1 MDYVAR
7 IHLKR
12 NDDIRQELIDFC
24 LNNSEQYVAIGWSWL
39 SEDIKLDDFQEYY
52 NRIKKK
58 NGKAHPAINVFRDAK
73 IDDLFWTRDLS
84 GNYWI
89 CKVKSSAIVV
99 CDTHLDIGSVI
110 PVDAFNVGMQVPGQI
125 KSSFNRPLGGTIEKI
140 RDKSIIEYSKLIFNK
155 FSKKNYFEV
164 TTYSGGLLDN
174 LPEFDLEELVI
185 SYLQIKE
192 NYYVLSNSI
201 AKKSTTIKIECE
213 MISRDI
219 NNPRK
224 AVVQVKGK
232 KANVLDA
239 LEFKQYVDDGYLVYL
254 YAPKIINLDQIKN
267 VIQVEDSDLLAFY
280 EENKSIL
287 PASITQ
293 WEDLFTSERD

>member
-12 NDDIRQELIDFC
+12 NDNIRQELIDFC
-24 LNNSEQYVAIGWSWL
+24 LNNSEQYLALGWSRL
-39 SEDIKLDDFQEYY
+39 SSDISEDDFNEYY
-52 NRIKKK
+52 KRIKKERGRA
-58 NGKAHPAINVFRDAK
+58 NPAINVFKDAK
-73 IDDLFWTRDLS
+73 IDDLFWTRDLN

-89 CKVKSSAIVV
+89 CKAKSSAKVV
-99 CDTHLDIGSVI
+99 FDTNLDIGSI
-110 PVDAFNVGMQVPGQI
+110 ISVDAFNVGMQVPGQI
-125 KSSFNRPLGGTIEKI
+125 KSSFNRPRGSTIERI
-140 RDKSIIEYSKLIFNK
+140 WDKSIIEYSKLLFNI
-155 FSKKNYFEV
+155 FSKNNYFEI
-164 TTYSGGLLDN
+164 TPFRGGLLNN

-232 KANVLDA
+232 KANELDA
-239 LEFKQYVDDGYLVYL
+239 LEFKQYVDDGCLVYL
-254 YAPKIINLDQIKN
+254 YGPKIINLDQIEN
-267 VIQVEDSDLLAFY
+267 VIKIEDSDLLAFY
-280 EENKSIL
+280 EENKMIL
-287 PASITQ
+287 PTSITQ
-293 WEDLFTSERD
+293 WEDLFVGK

>member
-12 NDDIRQELIDFC
+12 DDNIRKELIDFC

-39 SEDIKLDDFQEYY
+39 SKDIKLDDFQEFY

-201 AKKSTTIKIECE
+201 ANKSTTIKIECE
-213 MISRDI
+213 MLSRDI
-219 NNPRK
+219 RNPRK

-232 KANVLDA
+232 KARELNA

-254 YAPKIINLDQIKN
+254 YAPKIINLDQIEN

-280 EENKSIL
+280 EENKLII
-287 PASITQ
+287 PRSITQ
-293 WEDLFTSERD
+293 WEDLFID

>member
-1 MDYVAR
+1 MDYVTR

-12 NDDIRQELIDFC
+12 DDNIRQESIDFC
-24 LNNSEQYVAIGWSWL
+24 LNNYEQYVAIGWSWL
-39 SEDIKLDDFQEYY
+39 SKDIKLDDFLEYY
-52 NRIKKK
+52 NRIKKH
-58 NGKAHPAINVFRDAK
+58 NGKAHPAINIFRDAK
-73 IDDLFWTRDLS
+73 KDDLFWTRDLS

-89 CKVKSSAIVV
+89 CKVKSPAIVV

-125 KSSFNRPLGGTIEKI
+125 KASFNRPRGGTVEKI
-140 RDKSIIEYSKLIFNK
+140 RDKSIIEYSKLLFNK
-155 FSKKNYFEV
+155 FSNKNYFEI
-164 TTYSGGLLDN
+164 TPYRGGLLEN

-201 AKKSTTIKIECE
+201 ANKSTSIKIECE
-213 MISRDI
+213 MLSRDI
-219 NNPRK
+219 HNPRK

-232 KANVLDA
+232 KANELDA
-239 LEFKQYVDDGYLVYL
+239 LEFEQYVDDGCLVYL
-254 YAPKIINLDQIKN
+254 YGPKIINLDQIEN
-267 VIQVEDSDLLAFY
+267 VIKIEDSDLLAFY
-280 EENKSIL
+280 EENKTIL

-293 WEDLFTSERD
+293 

>member
-12 NDDIRQELIDFC
+12 DDNIRKELIDFC

-39 SEDIKLDDFQEYY
+39 SKDIKLDDFQEFY

-201 AKKSTTIKIECE
+201 ANKSTTIKIECE
-213 MISRDI
+213 MLSRDI
-219 NNPRK
+219 RNPRK

-232 KANVLDA
+232 KARELDA

-254 YAPKIINLDQIKN
+254 YAPKIINLDQIEN
-267 VIQVEDSDLLAFY
+267 VIQVEGSDLLAFY
-280 EENKSIL
+280 EENKLII
-287 PASITQ
+287 PRSITQ
-293 WEDLFTSERD
+293 WEDLFID

>member
-12 NDDIRQELIDFC
+12 NDNIRQELIDFC
-24 LNNSEQYVAIGWSWL
+24 LNNSEQYLALGWSRL
-39 SEDIKLDDFQEYY
+39 SSDISEDDFNEYY
-52 NRIKKK
+52 RRIKKERGRA
-58 NGKAHPAINVFRDAK
+58 NPAINVFKDAK
-73 IDDLFWTRDLS
+73 IDDLFWTRDLN

-89 CKVKSSAIVV
+89 CKEKSSAKVV
-99 CDTHLDIGSVI
+99 CDTNLDIGSI
-110 PVDAFNVGMQVPGQI
+110 ISVDAFNVGMQVPGQI
-125 KSSFNRPLGGTIEKI
+125 KSSFNRPRGSTIERI
-140 RDKSIIEYSKLIFNK
+140 WDKSIIEYSKLLFNI
-155 FSKKNYFEV
+155 FSKNNYFEI
-164 TTYSGGLLDN
+164 TPFRGGLLNN

-232 KANVLDA
+232 KANELDA
-239 LEFKQYVDDGYLVYL
+239 LEFKQYVDDGCLVYL
-254 YAPKIINLDQIKN
+254 YGPKIINLDQIEN
-267 VIQVEDSDLLAFY
+267 VIKIEDSDLLAFY
-280 EENKSIL
+280 EENKTIL

-293 WEDLFTSERD
+293 WEDLFVGK

>member
-1 MDYVAR
+1 MDYVTR

-24 LNNSEQYVAIGWSWL
+24 LNNSEQYLALGWSRL
-39 SEDIKLDDFQEYY
+39 SRDIREDDFNEYY
-52 NRIKKK
+52 GRIKKERGRA
-58 NGKAHPAINVFRDAK
+58 NPAINVFKDAQ

-89 CKVKSSAIVV
+89 CKVKSPAIVV

-125 KSSFNRPLGGTIEKI
+125 KSSFNRPRGGTVEKI
-140 RDKSIIEYSKLIFNK
+140 RDKNIIEYSKLLFNK
-155 FSKKNYFEV
+155 FSNKNYFEI
-164 TTYSGGLLDN
+164 TPYRGGLLYN

-201 AKKSTTIKIECE
+201 ANKSTTIKIECE
-213 MISRDI
+213 MLSRDI
-219 NNPRK
+219 RNPRK

-232 KANVLDA
+232 KARELDA

-254 YAPKIINLDQIKN
+254 YAPKIINLDKIEN

-280 EENKSIL
+280 EENKLII
-287 PASITQ
+287 PRSITQ
-293 WEDLFTSERD
+293 WEDLFID

>member
-12 NDDIRQELIDFC
+12 DDNIRKELIDFC
-24 LNNSEQYVAIGWSWL
+24 LNDSEQYVAIGWSWL

-254 YAPKIINLDQIKN
+254 YAPKIINLDQIEN

-280 EENKSIL
+280 EENESIL

-293 WEDLFTSERD
+293 WEDLFID

>member
-1 MDYVAR
+1 MDYVTR

-12 NDDIRQELIDFC
+12 DDNIRKELIDFC

-39 SEDIKLDDFQEYY
+39 SEDIKLDDFLEYY
-52 NRIKKK
+52 NRIKKH
-58 NGKAHPAINVFRDAK
+58 NGKAHPAINIFRDAK
-73 IDDLFWTRDLS
+73 KDDLFWTRDLS

-89 CKVKSSAIVV
+89 CKVKSPAIVV

-125 KSSFNRPLGGTIEKI
+125 KASFNRPRGGTVEKI
-140 RDKSIIEYSKLIFNK
+140 RDKSIIEYSKLLFNK
-155 FSKKNYFEV
+155 FSNKNYFEI
-164 TTYSGGLLDN
+164 TPYRGGLLEN

-201 AKKSTTIKIECE
+201 ANKSTSIKIECE
-213 MISRDI
+213 MLSRDI
-219 NNPRK
+219 HNPRK

-232 KANVLDA
+232 KANELDA
-239 LEFKQYVDDGYLVYL
+239 LEFEQYVDDGYLVYL
-254 YAPKIINLDQIKN
+254 YAPKIINLDQIEN
-267 VIQVEDSDLLAFY
+267 IIQVEDSDLLTFY

-293 WEDLFTSERD
+293 WEDLFVGK

>member
-12 NDDIRQELIDFC
+12 DDNIRKELIDFC

-110 PVDAFNVGMQVPGQI
+110 SVDAFNVGMQVPGQI

-239 LEFKQYVDDGYLVYL
+239 LEFKQYVDDGCLVYL
-254 YAPKIINLDQIKN
+254 YGPKIINLDQIEN
-267 VIQVEDSDLLAFY
+267 VIKIEDSDLLAFY
-280 EENKSIL
+280 EENKTIL

-293 WEDLFTSERD
+293 WEDLFVGK

>member
-12 NDDIRQELIDFC
+12 DDNIRKELIDFC
-24 LNNSEQYVAIGWSWL
+24 LNDSEQYVAIGWSWL

-232 KANVLDA
+232 KANELDA
-239 LEFKQYVDDGYLVYL
+239 LEFKQYVDDGCLVYL
-254 YAPKIINLDQIKN
+254 YGPKIINLDQIEN
-267 VIQVEDSDLLAFY
+267 VIKIEDSDLLAFY
-280 EENKSIL
+280 EENKTIL

-293 WEDLFTSERD
+293 WEDLFVGK

>member
-1 MDYVAR
+1 MDYVTR

-12 NDDIRQELIDFC
+12 DDNIRQELIDFC
-24 LNNSEQYVAIGWSWL
+24 LNNYEQYVAIGWSWL
-39 SEDIKLDDFQEYY
+39 SKDIKLDDFLEY
-52 NRIKKK
+52 NPRIKPQT
-58 NGKAHPAINVFRDAK
+58 GKAHPAINIFRDAK
-73 IDDLFWTRDLS
+73 KDDLFWTRDLS

-89 CKVKSSAIVV
+89 CKVKSPAIVV

-125 KSSFNRPLGGTIEKI
+125 KASFNRPRGGTVEKI
-140 RDKSIIEYSKLIFNK
+140 RDKSIIEYSKLLFNK
-155 FSKKNYFEV
+155 FSNKNYFEI
-164 TTYSGGLLDN
+164 TPYRGGLLEN

-201 AKKSTTIKIECE
+201 ANKSTSIKIECE
-213 MISRDI
+213 MLSRDI
-219 NNPRK
+219 HNPRK

-232 KANVLDA
+232 KANELDA
-239 LEFKQYVDDGYLVYL
+239 LEFEQYVDDGYLVYL
-254 YAPKIINLDQIKN
+254 YAPKIINLDQIEN
-267 VIQVEDSDLLAFY
+267 IIQVEDSDLLTFY

-293 WEDLFTSERD
+293 WEDLFVGK

>member
-12 NDDIRQELIDFC
+12 DDNIRKELIDFC
-24 LNNSEQYVAIGWSWL
+24 LNNSEQYLALGWSRL
-39 SEDIKLDDFQEYY
+39 SSDIREDDFNEYY
-52 NRIKKK
+52 GRIKKERGRA
-58 NGKAHPAINVFRDAK
+58 NPAINVFKDAQ

-89 CKVKSSAIVV
+89 CKVKSPAIVV

-125 KSSFNRPLGGTIEKI
+125 KSSFNRPRGGTVEKI
-140 RDKSIIEYSKLIFNK
+140 RDKNIIEYSKLLFNK
-155 FSKKNYFEV
+155 FSNKNYFEI
-164 TTYSGGLLDN
+164 TPYRGGLLYN

-201 AKKSTTIKIECE
+201 ANKSTTIKIECE
-213 MISRDI
+213 MLSRDI
-219 NNPRK
+219 QNPRK
-224 AVVQVKGK
+224 AVVQVKGT
-232 KANVLDA
+232 KARKLDA

-254 YAPKIINLDQIKN
+254 YAPKIINLDQIEN

-280 EENKSIL
+280 EENKLII
-287 PASITQ
+287 PRSITQ
-293 WEDLFTSERD
+293 WEDLFID

>member
-1 MDYVAR
+1 MDYVTR
-7 IHLKR
+7 INLKR
-12 NDDIRQELIDFC
+12 DDNIRKELIDFC

-58 NGKAHPAINVFRDAK
+58 NGNAHPAINVFRDAK

-140 RDKSIIEYSKLIFNK
+140 RDKSIIEYSKLIFKK
-155 FSKKNYFEV
+155 FSKF
-164 TTYSGGLLDN
+164 LH
-174 LPEFDLEELVI
+174 
-185 SYLQIKE
+185 
-192 NYYVLSNSI
+192 
-201 AKKSTTIKIECE
+201 
-213 MISRDI
+213 
-219 NNPRK
+219 
-224 AVVQVKGK
+224 
-232 KANVLDA
+232 
-239 LEFKQYVDDGYLVYL
+239 L
-254 YAPKIINLDQIKN
+254 Y
-267 VIQVEDSDLLAFY
+267 
-280 EENKSIL
+280 
-287 PASITQ
+287 
-293 WEDLFTSERD
+293 

>member
-12 NDDIRQELIDFC
+12 DDNIRKELIDFC
-24 LNNSEQYVAIGWSWL
+24 LYNSEQYVAIGWSWL
-39 SEDIKLDDFQEYY
+39 SKDIKLDDFQEFY

-219 NNPRK
+219 NNPRN

-232 KANVLDA
+232 KANELDA

-254 YAPKIINLDQIKN
+254 YAPKIINLNQIKN

-280 EENKSIL
+280 EENKLIL

-293 WEDLFTSERD
+293 WEDLFTSERA

>member
-1 MDYVAR
+1 MDYVTR

-12 NDDIRQELIDFC
+12 DDNIRQELIDFC
-24 LNNSEQYVAIGWSWL
+24 LNNYEQYVAIGWSWL
-39 SEDIKLDDFQEYY
+39 SKDIKLDDFLEYY
-52 NRIKKK
+52 NRIKKH
-58 NGKAHPAINVFRDAK
+58 NGKAHPAINIFRDAK
-73 IDDLFWTRDLS
+73 KDDLFWTRDLS

-89 CKVKSSAIVV
+89 CKVKSPAIVV

-125 KSSFNRPLGGTIEKI
+125 KASFNRPRGGTVEKI
-140 RDKSIIEYSKLIFNK
+140 RDKSIIEYSKLLFNK
-155 FSKKNYFEV
+155 FSNKNYFEI
-164 TTYSGGLLDN
+164 TPYRGGLLEN

-201 AKKSTTIKIECE
+201 ANKSTSIKIECE
-213 MISRDI
+213 MLSRDI
-219 NNPRK
+219 HNPRK

-232 KANVLDA
+232 KANELDA
-239 LEFKQYVDDGYLVYL
+239 LEFEQYVDDGYLVYL
-254 YAPKIINLDQIKN
+254 YAPKIINLDQIEN
-267 VIQVEDSDLLAFY
+267 IIQVEDSDLLTFY

-293 WEDLFTSERD
+293 WEDLFVGK

>member
-12 NDDIRQELIDFC
+12 DDNIRKELIDFC

-39 SEDIKLDDFQEYY
+39 SKDIKLDDFQEFY

-232 KANVLDA
+232 KANGLDA

-254 YAPKIINLDQIKN
+254 YAPKIINLDQIEN

-280 EENKSIL
+280 EENKLII
-287 PASITQ
+287 PRSITQ
-293 WEDLFTSERD
+293 WEDLFID

>member
-12 NDDIRQELIDFC
+12 DDNIRKELIDFC

-39 SEDIKLDDFQEYY
+39 SKDIKLDDFQEFY

-201 AKKSTTIKIECE
+201 ANKSTTIKIECE
-213 MISRDI
+213 MLSRDI
-219 NNPRK
+219 RNPRK

-232 KANVLDA
+232 KARELDA

-254 YAPKIINLDQIKN
+254 YAPKIINLDQIEN

-280 EENKSIL
+280 EENKLII
-287 PASITQ
+287 PRSITQ
-293 WEDLFTSERD
+293 WEDLFID

>member
-1 MDYVAR
+1 MDYVTR

-12 NDDIRQELIDFC
+12 DDNIRKELIDFC
-24 LNNSEQYVAIGWSWL
+24 LNNSEQYLALGWSRL
-39 SEDIKLDDFQEYY
+39 SSDIREDDFNEYY
-52 NRIKKK
+52 GRIKKERGRA
-58 NGKAHPAINVFRDAK
+58 NPAINVFKDAQ

-89 CKVKSSAIVV
+89 CKVKSPAIVV

-125 KSSFNRPLGGTIEKI
+125 KSSFNRPRGGTVEKI
-140 RDKSIIEYSKLIFNK
+140 RDKNIIEYSKLLFNK
-155 FSKKNYFEV
+155 FSDKNYFEI
-164 TTYSGGLLDN
+164 TPYRGGLLNN

-201 AKKSTTIKIECE
+201 ANKSTTIKIECE
-213 MISRDI
+213 MLSRDI
-219 NNPRK
+219 RNPRK

-232 KANVLDA
+232 KARELDA

-254 YAPKIINLDQIKN
+254 YAPKIINLDQIEN
-267 VIQVEDSDLLAFY
+267 VIQVGDSDLLAFY
-280 EENKSIL
+280 EENKLII
-287 PASITQ
+287 PKSITQ
-293 WEDLFTSERD
+293 WEDLFIF

>member
-1 MDYVAR
+1 MDYVTR

-12 NDDIRQELIDFC
+12 DDNIRKELIDFC
-24 LNNSEQYVAIGWSWL
+24 LNNSEQYLALGWSRL
-39 SEDIKLDDFQEYY
+39 SSDIREEDFNEYY
-52 NRIKKK
+52 GRIKKERGRA
-58 NGKAHPAINVFRDAK
+58 NPAINVFKDAQ

-89 CKVKSSAIVV
+89 CKVKSPAIVV

-125 KSSFNRPLGGTIEKI
+125 KSSFNRPRGGTVEKI
-140 RDKSIIEYSKLIFNK
+140 RDKNIIEYSKLLFNK
-155 FSKKNYFEV
+155 FSDKNYFEI
-164 TTYSGGLLDN
+164 TPYRGGLLNN

-201 AKKSTTIKIECE
+201 ANKSTTIKIECE
-213 MISRDI
+213 MLSRDI
-219 NNPRK
+219 RNPRK

-232 KANVLDA
+232 KARELDA

-254 YAPKIINLDQIKN
+254 YAPKIINLDQIEN
-267 VIQVEDSDLLAFY
+267 VIQVGDSDLLAFY
-280 EENKSIL
+280 EENKLII
-287 PASITQ
+287 PKSITQ
-293 WEDLFTSERD
+293 WEDLFIY

>member
-1 MDYVAR
+1 MDYVTR

-12 NDDIRQELIDFC
+12 DDNIRQELIDFC
-24 LNNSEQYVAIGWSWL
+24 LNNYEQYVAIGWSWL
-39 SEDIKLDDFQEYY
+39 SKDIKLDDFLEYY
-52 NRIKKK
+52 NRIKKH
-58 NGKAHPAINVFRDAK
+58 NGKAHPAINIFRHAK
-73 IDDLFWTRDLS
+73 KDDLFWTRDLS

-89 CKVKSSAIVV
+89 CKVKSPAIVV

-125 KSSFNRPLGGTIEKI
+125 KASFNRPRGGTVEKI
-140 RDKSIIEYSKLIFNK
+140 RDKSIIEYSKLLFNK
-155 FSKKNYFEV
+155 FSNKNYFEI
-164 TTYSGGLLDN
+164 TPYRGGLLEN

-201 AKKSTTIKIECE
+201 ANKSTSIKIECE
-213 MISRDI
+213 MLSRDI
-219 NNPRK
+219 HNPRK

-232 KANVLDA
+232 KANELDA
-239 LEFKQYVDDGYLVYL
+239 LEFEQYVDDGYLVYL
-254 YAPKIINLDQIKN
+254 YAPKIINLDQIEN
-267 VIQVEDSDLLAFY
+267 IIQVEDSDLLTFY

-293 WEDLFTSERD
+293 WEDLFVGK

>member
-12 NDDIRQELIDFC
+12 DDNIRKELIDFC

-39 SEDIKLDDFQEYY
+39 SEDIKLDDFQEFY

-164 TTYSGGLLDN
+164 TTYSGALLDN

-219 NNPRK
+219 NNPRN

-232 KANVLDA
+232 KANELDA
-239 LEFKQYVDDGYLVYL
+239 LDFKQYVDDGYLVYL
-254 YAPKIINLDQIKN
+254 YAPKIINLDQIEN

-280 EENKSIL
+280 EENKLII
-287 PASITQ
+287 PRSITQ
-293 WEDLFTSERD
+293 WEDLFID

>member
-12 NDDIRQELIDFC
+12 DDNIRKELIDFC
-24 LNNSEQYVAIGWSWL
+24 LYNSEQYVAIGWSWL
-39 SEDIKLDDFQEYY
+39 SKDIKLDDFQEFY

-219 NNPRK
+219 NNPRN

-232 KANVLDA
+232 KANELDA
-239 LEFKQYVDDGYLVYL
+239 LDFKQYVDDGYLVYL
-254 YAPKIINLDQIKN
+254 YAPKIINLDQIEN

-280 EENKSIL
+280 EENKLII
-287 PASITQ
+287 PRSITQ
-293 WEDLFTSERD
+293 WEDLFID

>member
-12 NDDIRQELIDFC
+12 DDNIRKELIDFC

-110 PVDAFNVGMQVPGQI
+110 PVDAFNVGMQVPGQL
-125 KSSFNRPLGGTIEKI
+125 KSSFNRPLGGTIERI

-201 AKKSTTIKIECE
+201 ANKSTTIKIECE
-213 MISRDI
+213 MLSRDI
-219 NNPRK
+219 RNPRK

-232 KANVLDA
+232 KARELDA

-254 YAPKIINLDQIKN
+254 YAPKIINLDQIEN

-280 EENKSIL
+280 EENKLIIPRSI
-287 PASITQ
+287 IQ
-293 WEDLFTSERD
+293 WEDLFID

>member
-12 NDDIRQELIDFC
+12 DDNIRKELIDFC
-24 LNNSEQYVAIGWSWL
+24 LNDSEQYVAIGWSWL

-224 AVVQVKGK
+224 AVVRVKGK
-232 KANVLDA
+232 KANVLDV

-280 EENKSIL
+280 EENKLIL

>member
-1 MDYVAR
+1 MDYVVR

-12 NDDIRQELIDFC
+12 NDNIRQELIDFC
-24 LNNSEQYVAIGWSWL
+24 LNNSEQYLALGWSRL
-39 SEDIKLDDFQEYY
+39 SSDISEDDFNEYY
-52 NRIKKK
+52 RRIKKERGRA
-58 NGKAHPAINVFRDAK
+58 NPAINVFKDSK
-73 IDDLFWTRDLS
+73 IDDLFWTRDLN

-89 CKVKSSAIVV
+89 CKAKSSAKVV
-99 CDTHLDIGSVI
+99 CDTNLDIGSI
-110 PVDAFNVGMQVPGQI
+110 ISVDAFNVGMQVPGQI
-125 KSSFNRPLGGTIEKI
+125 KSSFNRPRGSTIERI
-140 RDKSIIEYSKLIFNK
+140 WDKSIIEYSKLLFNIS
-155 FSKKNYFEV
+155 SKNNYFEI
-164 TTYSGGLLDN
+164 TPFRGGLLNN

-192 NYYVLSNSI
+192 NYCVLSNSI

-232 KANVLDA
+232 KANELDA
-239 LEFKQYVDDGYLVYL
+239 LEFKQYVDDGCLVYL
-254 YAPKIINLDQIKN
+254 YGPKIINLDQIEN
-267 VIQVEDSDLLAFY
+267 VIKIEDSDLLAFY
-280 EENKSIL
+280 EENKTIL

-293 WEDLFTSERD
+293 WEDLFVGK

>member
-12 NDDIRQELIDFC
+12 DDNIRKELIDFC

-39 SEDIKLDDFQEYY
+39 SKDIKLDDFQEFY

-232 KANVLDA
+232 KANGLDA

-254 YAPKIINLDQIKN
+254 YAPKIINLDQIEN

-280 EENKSIL
+280 EENESIL

-293 WEDLFTSERD
+293 WEDLFID

>member
-12 NDDIRQELIDFC
+12 DDNIRKELIDFC

-39 SEDIKLDDFQEYY
+39 SKDIKLDDFQEFY

-125 KSSFNRPLGGTIEKI
+125 KSSFNRPLSGTVERI

-201 AKKSTTIKIECE
+201 ANKSTTIKIECE
-213 MISRDI
+213 MLSRDI
-219 NNPRK
+219 RNPRK

-232 KANVLDA
+232 KARELDA

-254 YAPKIINLDQIKN
+254 YAPKIINLDQIEN

-280 EENKSIL
+280 EENKLII
-287 PASITQ
+287 PRSITQ
-293 WEDLFTSERD
+293 WEDLFID

>member
-1 MDYVAR
+1 MDYVTR

-12 NDDIRQELIDFC
+12 DDNIRQELIDFC
-24 LNNSEQYVAIGWSWL
+24 LNNYEQYVAIGWSWL
-39 SEDIKLDDFQEYY
+39 SKDIKLDDFLEYY
-52 NRIKKK
+52 NRIKKH
-58 NGKAHPAINVFRDAK
+58 NGKAHPSINIFRDAK
-73 IDDLFWTRDLS
+73 KDDLFWTRDLS

-89 CKVKSSAIVV
+89 CKVKSPAIVV

-125 KSSFNRPLGGTIEKI
+125 KASFNRPRGGTVEKI
-140 RDKSIIEYSKLIFNK
+140 RDKSIIEYSKLLFNK
-155 FSKKNYFEV
+155 FSNKNYFEI
-164 TTYSGGLLDN
+164 TPYRGGLLEN

-201 AKKSTTIKIECE
+201 ANKSTSIKIECE
-213 MISRDI
+213 MLSRDI
-219 NNPRK
+219 HNPRK

-232 KANVLDA
+232 KANELDA
-239 LEFKQYVDDGYLVYL
+239 LEFEQYVDDGYLVYL
-254 YAPKIINLDQIKN
+254 YAPKIINLDQIEN
-267 VIQVEDSDLLAFY
+267 IIQVEDSDLLTFY

-293 WEDLFTSERD
+293 WEDLFVGK